1 MATARDCGE
10 ARWRGGGEHSVK
22 TFWMIIA
29 GACGVAALF
38 FVFSNDYEKAFVA
51 AAAGAV
57 CWFLNYR
64 QQLRESLAAHEPRED
79 EESDE
84 EAGS

>member
-1 MATARDCGE
+1 M
-10 ARWRGGGEHSVK
+10 
-22 TFWMIIA
+22 A
-29 GACGVAALF
+29 GAAGVIAVVL
-38 FVFSNDYEKAFVA
+38 VFRGDFEKAFVA

-64 QQLRESLAAHEPRED
+64 QQLRDTLAEKEETEQDD

-84 EAGS
+84 EVRS